1 MHIVDGQ
8 CCSPCTAGPSVHI
21 VNGQVTVQIRRFAC
35 ICEMENKKR
44 KGELGGLRYM
54 YRCSQRGSQ
63 RDSDNG

>member
-1 MHIVDGQ
+1 M
-8 CCSPCTAGPSVHI
+8 HI